1 MPFLLMNSMMNNH
14 LKFLALAAL
23 INGTCFSMILPLLA
37 PLTRQL
43 HLSEFQGGVIVSA
56 GAICMA
62 IASIWI
68 AKNKSNQ
75 SPQNLVNYGFIGMTI
90 TWALFTFILA
100 LGLDAIL
107 PSVLIFILLVL
118 SRASTGIFMA
128 MPQIGLQSYVMTEST
143 ETTTRS
149 KQMALFGAMNSFGM
163 IVGPLATSLLLYG
176 GLLFPMWF
184 SVALLALVSLA
195 LFMFFKKTADI
206 RSDANKALE
215 QNSNTVLN
223 QQNIIKQSLIWLALG
238 FSTYVAIVTLNMTAG
253 FYIQDKFFLSSQQSA
268 VYFSQCMVVVGI
280 CLVVTQLLIVKVI
293 KLQLHSLVLIGILTM
308 CFGLLLS
315 LYAQSIVVFQA
326 SYIFYGISVA
336 CLLPAFTTGAA
347 QAVTQDSQVK
357 MAGYCTATQAFGLIF
372 GPLVSTYLYQF
383 DQNLPFYFLFALMIL
398 VGICI
403 CWVLVKKEHEM
414 STLIED

>member
-75 SPQNLVNYGFIGMTI
+75 SPQNLVNYGFMGMTI

-143 ETTTRS
+143 ETTIRS
-149 KQMALFGAMNSFGM
+149 KNMALFGAMNSFGM

-184 SVALLALVSLA
+184 AVALLALVSLA
-195 LFMFFKKTADI
+195 LSTFFKKTADI
-206 RSDANKALE
+206 RSDADKTSE
-215 QNSNTVLN
+215 QSSNTVLN

-293 KLQLHSLVLIGILTM
+293 KLHLHSLVLIGILTM

-315 LYAQSIVVFQA
+315 LYAQNIVVFQA

-403 CWVLVKKEHEM
+403 GWVLVRKEEEM
-414 STLIED
+414 SSFVED

>member
-1 MPFLLMNSMMNNH
+1 MPFLLMNFMMNNH

-68 AKNKSNQ
+68 AKDKSNQ
-75 SPQNLVNYGFIGMTI
+75 SPQNLVNYGFMGMTI

-163 IVGPLATSLLLYG
+163 IGGPLATSLLLYG

-403 CWVLVKKEHEM
+403 GWVLVRKEEEM
-414 STLIED
+414 SSFVED

>member
-62 IASIWI
+62 IASIWV

-75 SPQNLVNYGFIGMTI
+75 SPENLVNYGFMGMTI
-90 TWALFTFILA
+90 TWALFTLILA
-100 LGLDAIL
+100 LGLEAFL

-128 MPQIGLQSYVMTEST
+128 MPQIGLQSYVMTESA

-149 KQMALFGAMNSFGM
+149 KNMALFGVMNSFGM

-184 SVALLALVSLA
+184 AVALLALVSLA
-195 LFMFFKKTADI
+195 LSMFFKKTADI
-206 RSDANKALE
+206 RSDADKTSE
-215 QNSNTVLN
+215 QSSNTVLN
-223 QQNIIKQSLIWLALG
+223 QQNIIKQSLIWLVLG

-347 QAVTQDSQVK
+347 QAVIQDSQVK

-398 VGICI
+398 VGICTG
-403 CWVLVKKEHEM
+403 WVLVRKEEEM
-414 STLIED
+414 SSFVED

>member
-1 MPFLLMNSMMNNH
+1 
-14 LKFLALAAL
+14 
-23 INGTCFSMILPLLA
+23 
-37 PLTRQL
+37 
-43 HLSEFQGGVIVSA
+43 
-56 GAICMA
+56 
-62 IASIWI
+62 
-68 AKNKSNQ
+68 
-75 SPQNLVNYGFIGMTI
+75 
-90 TWALFTFILA
+90 
-100 LGLDAIL
+100 
-107 PSVLIFILLVL
+107 
-118 SRASTGIFMA
+118 MA
-128 MPQIGLQSYVMTEST
+128 MPQIGLQSYVMTESA

-149 KQMALFGAMNSFGM
+149 KNMALFGAMNSFGM

-184 SVALLALVSLA
+184 AVALLALVSLA
-195 LFMFFKKTADI
+195 LSMFFKKTADI
-206 RSDANKALE
+206 RSDADKTSE
-215 QNSNTVLN
+215 QSSNTVLN

-403 CWVLVKKEHEM
+403 GWVLVRKEEEM
-414 STLIED
+414 SSFVED

>member
-143 ETTTRS
+143 ETTKRS
-149 KQMALFGAMNSFGM
+149 KNMALFGAMNSFGM

-184 SVALLALVSLA
+184 SVVLLALVSLA
-195 LFMFFKKTADI
+195 LFIFFKKTADI

-268 VYFSQCMVVVGI
+268 VYFAQCMVIVGI

-315 LYAQSIVVFQA
+315 LYAQNIVVFQA
-326 SYIFYGISVA
+326 SYIFYGVSVA

-347 QAVTQDSQVK
+347 QAVTKDSQVK

-403 CWVLVKKEHEM
+403 GWVLVRKEEEM
-414 STLIED
+414 SSFVED

>member
-1 MPFLLMNSMMNNH
+1 MPFLLMNSMKNNH

-62 IASIWI
+62 IASIWV

-75 SPQNLVNYGFIGMTI
+75 SPENLVNYGFIGMTI

-100 LGLDAIL
+100 LGLEAIL
-107 PSVLIFILLVL
+107 PSVLIFMLLVL

-163 IVGPLATSLLLYG
+163 IVGPLATSLLLFG
-176 GLLFPMWF
+176 GLLLPMWF
-184 SVALLALVSLA
+184 AVALLALVSLA
-195 LFMFFKKTADI
+195 LFIFFKKTADI

-268 VYFSQCMVVVGI
+268 VYFAQCMVVVGI
-280 CLVVTQLLIVKVI
+280 CLVVSQLLIVKVI
-293 KLQLHSLVLIGILTM
+293 KLHLNSLVLIGILTM

-315 LYAQSIVVFQA
+315 LYAQNIVVFQA

-347 QAVTQDSQVK
+347 QAVTKDSQVK

-403 CWVLVKKEHEM
+403 GWVLVKKEHEM
-414 STLIED
+414 SPLIED

>member
-62 IASIWI
+62 IVSIWI

-107 PSVLIFILLVL
+107 SSVLIFILLVL

-149 KQMALFGAMNSFGM
+149 KNMALFGAMNSFGM

-184 SVALLALVSLA
+184 AVALLALVSLA
-195 LFMFFKKTADI
+195 LFMIFKKKSDI
-206 RSDANKALE
+206 RSDADKASE
-215 QNSNTVLN
+215 QSSNTVLN
-223 QQNIIKQSLIWLALG
+223 QQNIIKHSLIWLALG

-357 MAGYCTATQAFGLIF
+357 MAGYSTATQAFGLIF

-398 VGICI
+398 IGICI
-403 CWVLVKKEHEM
+403 GWVLVKKGEEV
-414 STLIED
+414 SSFVED

>member
-62 IASIWI
+62 IASIWV

-90 TWALFTFILA
+90 TWAFFTFILA

-107 PSVLIFILLVL
+107 YSVTIFILLVL

-149 KQMALFGAMNSFGM
+149 KNMALFGAMNSFGM

-176 GLLFPMWF
+176 GLLFP
-184 SVALLALVSLA
+184 
-195 LFMFFKKTADI
+195 
-206 RSDANKALE
+206 
-215 QNSNTVLN
+215 
-223 QQNIIKQSLIWLALG
+223 
-238 FSTYVAIVTLNMTAG
+238 
-253 FYIQDKFFLSSQQSA
+253 
-268 VYFSQCMVVVGI
+268 
-280 CLVVTQLLIVKVI
+280 
-293 KLQLHSLVLIGILTM
+293 
-308 CFGLLLS
+308 
-315 LYAQSIVVFQA
+315 
-326 SYIFYGISVA
+326 
-336 CLLPAFTTGAA
+336 
-347 QAVTQDSQVK
+347 
-357 MAGYCTATQAFGLIF
+357 
-372 GPLVSTYLYQF
+372 
-383 DQNLPFYFLFALMIL
+383 
-398 VGICI
+398 
-403 CWVLVKKEHEM
+403 
-414 STLIED
+414 

>member
-1 MPFLLMNSMMNNH
+1 
-14 LKFLALAAL
+14 
-23 INGTCFSMILPLLA
+23 MILPLLA

-43 HLSEFQGGVIVSA
+43 HLSEFRGGVIVSA

-75 SPQNLVNYGFIGMTI
+75 SPQNLVKYGFIGMTI
-90 TWALFTFILA
+90 TWALFTFILV

-118 SRASTGIFMA
+118 SRASTGIFMS

-163 IVGPLATSLLLYG
+163 IVGPLATSLLLFG
-176 GLLFPMWF
+176 GLLLPMWF
-184 SVALLALVSLA
+184 AVALLTLVSLA
-195 LFMFFKKTADI
+195 LIIFFKKKTDI
-206 RSDANKALE
+206 KSDANKALE
-215 QNSNTVLN
+215 QNSNTVLSQKN
-223 QQNIIKQSLIWLALG
+223 LIKQSLIWLLLG

-403 CWVLVKKEHEM
+403 GWVLVRKEEEM
-414 STLIED
+414 SSFVED

>member
-75 SPQNLVNYGFIGMTI
+75 SPENLVNYGFIGMTI

-100 LGLDAIL
+100 LGLEAFL

-336 CLLPAFTTGAA
+336 CLLPAFATGAA

-403 CWVLVKKEHEM
+403 GWVLVRKEGEM
-414 STLIED
+414 SSFVED

>member
-62 IASIWI
+62 IASIWV

-75 SPQNLVNYGFIGMTI
+75 SPENLVNYGFMGMTI
-90 TWALFTFILA
+90 TWALFTLILA
-100 LGLDAIL
+100 LGLEAFL

-149 KQMALFGAMNSFGM
+149 KNMALFGAMNSFGM

-184 SVALLALVSLA
+184 AVALLALVSLA
-195 LFMFFKKTADI
+195 LFMIFKKKSDI
-206 RSDANKALE
+206 RSDADKASE
-215 QNSNTVLN
+215 QSSNTVLN
-223 QQNIIKQSLIWLALG
+223 QQNIIKQSLIWLVLG

-315 LYAQSIVVFQA
+315 LYTQSIVVFQA

-357 MAGYCTATQAFGLIF
+357 MAGYCTATQAFGLIL

-403 CWVLVKKEHEM
+403 GWVLVKKGEEV
-414 STLIED
+414 SSFVED

>member
-62 IASIWI
+62 IASIWV

-75 SPQNLVNYGFIGMTI
+75 SPENLVNYGFMGMTI
-90 TWALFTFILA
+90 TWALFTLILA
-100 LGLDAIL
+100 LGLEAFL

-143 ETTTRS
+143 ETSTRS
-149 KQMALFGAMNSFGM
+149 KNMALFGAMNSFGM

-184 SVALLALVSLA
+184 AVALLALVSLA
-195 LFMFFKKTADI
+195 LFMIFKKKSDI
-206 RSDANKALE
+206 RSDADKASE
-215 QNSNTVLN
+215 QSSNTVLN
-223 QQNIIKQSLIWLALG
+223 QQNIIKHSLIWLALG

-280 CLVVTQLLIVKVI
+280 CLVVTQLLIVKMI

-357 MAGYCTATQAFGLIF
+357 MAGCCTATQAFGLIF

-403 CWVLVKKEHEM
+403 GWVLVRKEEEM
-414 STLIED
+414 SSFVED

>member
-1 MPFLLMNSMMNNH
+1 MNNH

-75 SPQNLVNYGFIGMTI
+75 SPQNLVNYGFMGMTI

-149 KQMALFGAMNSFGM
+149 KNMALFGAMNSFGM
-163 IVGPLATSLLLYG
+163 IVGPLATSLLLFG
-176 GLLFPMWF
+176 GLLLPMWF
-184 SVALLALVSLA
+184 AVALLTLVSLA
-195 LFMFFKKTADI
+195 LIIFFKKKTDI
-206 RSDANKALE
+206 KSDANKALE
-215 QNSNTVLN
+215 QNSNTVLSQKN
-223 QQNIIKQSLIWLALG
+223 LIKQSLIWLLLG

-280 CLVVTQLLIVKVI
+280 CLVVSQLLIVKVI
-293 KLQLHSLVLIGILTM
+293 KLHLHSLVLIGILTM

-315 LYAQSIVVFQA
+315 LYAQNIVVFQG

-347 QAVTQDSQVK
+347 QAVTKDSQVK

-383 DQNLPFYFLFALMIL
+383 DQNLPFYFLFALIIL

-403 CWVLVKKEHEM
+403 GWVLVRKEEEM
-414 STLIED
+414 SSFVED

>member
-1 MPFLLMNSMMNNH
+1 MNNH

-56 GAICMA
+56 GAIFMA
-62 IASIWI
+62 IASIWV

-75 SPQNLVNYGFIGMTI
+75 SPENLVNYGFMGMTI

-107 PSVLIFILLVL
+107 SSVLIFILLVL

-149 KQMALFGAMNSFGM
+149 KNMALFGAMNSFGM

-184 SVALLALVSLA
+184 AVALLALVSLA
-195 LFMFFKKTADI
+195 LSMFFKKKSDI
-206 RSDANKALE
+206 RSDADKPSE
-215 QNSNTVLN
+215 QSSNIVLN

-372 GPLVSTYLYQF
+372 APLVSTYLYQF

-403 CWVLVKKEHEM
+403 GWVLVKKGEEV
-414 STLIED
+414 SSFVED

>member
-1 MPFLLMNSMMNNH
+1 MPFLLMNSMKNNH

>member
-62 IASIWI
+62 IASIWV

-90 TWALFTFILA
+90 TWAFFTFILA

-107 PSVLIFILLVL
+107 YSVTIFILLVL

-149 KQMALFGAMNSFGM
+149 KNMALFGAMNSFGM

-184 SVALLALVSLA
+184 AVALLALVSLA
-195 LFMFFKKTADI
+195 LIMFFKKTADI
-206 RSDANKALE
+206 RSDADKPSE
-215 QNSNTVLN
+215 QSSNTVLN

-403 CWVLVKKEHEM
+403 GWVLVKKGEEV
-414 STLIED
+414 SSFLED

>member
-56 GAICMA
+56 GAVCMA
-62 IASIWI
+62 IASIWV

-75 SPQNLVNYGFIGMTI
+75 SPENLVNYGFMGMTI
-90 TWALFTFILA
+90 TWALFTLILA
-100 LGLDAIL
+100 LGLEAFL

-149 KQMALFGAMNSFGM
+149 KNMALFGAMNSFGM

-184 SVALLALVSLA
+184 AVALLALVSLA
-195 LFMFFKKTADI
+195 LFMIFKKKSDI
-206 RSDANKALE
+206 RSDADKASE
-215 QNSNTVLN
+215 QSSNTVLN
-223 QQNIIKQSLIWLALG
+223 QQNIIKQSLIWLVLG

-357 MAGYCTATQAFGLIF
+357 MAGYCTATQAFGLIL

-403 CWVLVKKEHEM
+403 GWVLVKKGEEV
-414 STLIED
+414 SSFVED

>member
-1 MPFLLMNSMMNNH
+1 MMNNH
-14 LKFLALAAL
+14 LKFLVLAAL
-23 INGTCFSMILPLLA
+23 INGICFSMILPLLA

-43 HLSEFQGGVIVSA
+43 HLSEFRGGVIVSA

-75 SPQNLVNYGFIGMTI
+75 SPQNLVKYGFIGMTI
-90 TWALFTFILA
+90 TWALFTFILV

-118 SRASTGIFMA
+118 SRASTGIFMS

-163 IVGPLATSLLLYG
+163 IVGPLATSLLLFG
-176 GLLFPMWF
+176 GLLLPMWF
-184 SVALLALVSLA
+184 AVALLTLVSLA
-195 LFMFFKKTADI
+195 LIIFFKKKTDI
-206 RSDANKALE
+206 KSDANKALE
-215 QNSNTVLN
+215 QNSNTVLS
-223 QQNIIKQSLIWLALG
+223 QKSLIKQSLIWLLLG

-403 CWVLVKKEHEM
+403 GWVLVRKEEEM
-414 STLIED
+414 SSFVED

>member
-75 SPQNLVNYGFIGMTI
+75 SPENLVNYGFIGMTI

-100 LGLDAIL
+100 LGLEAFL

-268 VYFSQCMVVVGI
+268 VYFAQCMVVVGI

-315 LYAQSIVVFQA
+315 LYAQNIVVFQG
-326 SYIFYGISVA
+326 SYIFYGVSVA

-347 QAVTQDSQVK
+347 QAVTKDSQVK

-398 VGICI
+398 VAICI
-403 CWVLVKKEHEM
+403 GWVLIKKEQEV
-414 STLIED
+414 SSFVED

>member
-1 MPFLLMNSMMNNH
+1 MMNNH

-62 IASIWI
+62 IASIWV
-68 AKNKSNQ
+68 AKNKSTQ
-75 SPQNLVNYGFIGMTI
+75 SPQNLVNYGFMGMTI

-100 LGLDAIL
+100 LGLEAIL
-107 PSVLIFILLVL
+107 PSVLIFMLLVL

-149 KQMALFGAMNSFGM
+149 KNMALFGAMNSFGM

-184 SVALLALVSLA
+184 AVALLALVSLA

-206 RSDANKALE
+206 RSDTDKISE
-215 QNSNTVLN
+215 QSSNTVLN

-372 GPLVSTYLYQF
+372 GPLVSTYSYQF

-403 CWVLVKKEHEM
+403 GWVLVKKGAEVI
-414 STLIED
+414 SFVED